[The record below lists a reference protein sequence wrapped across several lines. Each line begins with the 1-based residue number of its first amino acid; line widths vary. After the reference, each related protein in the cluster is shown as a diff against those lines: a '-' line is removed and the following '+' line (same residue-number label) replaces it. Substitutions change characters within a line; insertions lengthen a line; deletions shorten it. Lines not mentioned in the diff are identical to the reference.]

1 MRKKNIGKMLAV
13 IGITA
18 VMALQVI
25 SCGKTSDKNATSAA
39 KNDTTESG
47 TLMSNEEIIKKAAED
62 GKVGN
67 WGMGNEY
74 QVQAL
79 LAKYGEPTDYLVQDF
94 NMDGFDDGSIEL
106 ASAMTYN
113 ELGLIKNDY
122 DGGYG
127 YGDSVG
133 IIDFNEEGVAMLED
147 NLFCTKEFAKKNPNT
162 VKAFIYATK
171 KGWEYACENPDEAAD
186 IVFKYGSS
194 VSEEHQKYMAETMA
208 DLCTHDFSGKEIENL
223 CSINRDDMKQT
234 LDLAQQYIVLDDSSA
249 NDILK
254 NMKCEDLYDDSF
266 YQEALA
272 SSDGKFGTLEK
283 KKVKMQLCWL
293 PQAEFMGYYVAL
305 DKGYY
310 KEEGLDMEIV
320 AGGGDIAETTAVYN
334 GSADFGTT
342 MVSNMIAANAG
353 GMDLVEIAQPFEK
366 SGMVLVYKKADFMK

>member
-1 MRKKNIGKMLAV
+1 MKKKNIGKL
-13 IGITA
+13 IGLLGITTA
-18 VMALQVI
+18 MVLQAIGCGNTNEKNDI
-25 SCGKTSDKNATSAA
+25 STA
-39 KNDTTESG
+39 KNEATENG
-47 TLMSNEEIIKKAAED
+47 TLMSNEEIVKKAAED

-113 ELGLIKNDY
+113 ELGLLKNDY

-133 IIDFNEEGVAMLED
+133 VIDFNEEGVAMLED
-147 NLFCTKEFAKKNPNT
+147 NLFCTKEFAQKNPNT
-162 VKAFIYATK
+162 VKAFVYATQ
-171 KGWEYACENPDEAAD
+171 KGWKYACENPDEAAD

-223 CSINRDDMKQT
+223 CSINEEDMKQT
-234 LDLAQQYIVLDDSSA
+234 LDLAKKYIVLDDSSA
-249 NDILK
+249 NDALK
-254 NMKCEDLYDDSF
+254 NMKCDDLYDDSF

-272 SSDGKFGTLEK
+272 STDGKFGTLEK
-283 KKVKMQLCWL
+283 EENKNAALLASAGRIYGILCSI
-293 PQAEFMGYYVAL
+293 G
-305 DKGYY
+305 
-310 KEEGLDMEIV
+310 
-320 AGGGDIAETTAVYN
+320 
-334 GSADFGTT
+334 
-342 MVSNMIAANAG
+342 
-353 GMDLVEIAQPFEK
+353 
-366 SGMVLVYKKADFMK
+366 

>member
-1 MRKKNIGKMLAV
+1 MKKKNIGKML
-13 IGITA
+13 GLLGLTTA
-18 VMALQVI
+18 MALQAI
-25 SCGKTSDKNATSAA
+25 GCGNTNEKNNTSTAKSEATE
-39 KNDTTESG
+39 NG
-47 TLMSNEEIIKKAAED
+47 TLMSNEEIVKKAAED

-113 ELGLIKNDY
+113 ELGLLKNDY

-127 YGDSVG
+127 YGDSIGV
-133 IIDFNEEGVAMLED
+133 IDFNEEGVAMLED
-147 NLFCTKEFAKKNPNT
+147 NLFCTKEFAQKNPNT
-162 VKAFIYATK
+162 VKAFVYATK

-194 VSEEHQKYMAETMA
+194 VSENHQKYMAETMA
-208 DLCTHDFSGKEIENL
+208 ELCTHDFSGNEVENL
-223 CSINRDDMKQT
+223 CSINLDDLKQT
-234 LDLAQQYIVLDDSSA
+234 LDLAKRYIILDDSSA
-249 NDILK
+249 NKVLK
-254 NMKCEDLYDDSF
+254 NMKLEDVYDDSF
-266 YQEALA
+266 YKEALD
-272 SSDGKFGTLEK
+272 STDGKFEAPEK
-283 KKVKMQLCWL
+283 KKIKMQICWL

-305 DKGYY
+305 EKGYY
-310 KEEGLDMEIV
+310 KEEGLDVEIV
-320 AGGGDIAETTAVYN
+320 AGGGDVAETTAVYN

-353 GMDLVEIAQPFEK
+353 GMNLVEIAQPFEK

>member
-1 MRKKNIGKMLAV
+1 
-13 IGITA
+13 
-18 VMALQVI
+18 
-25 SCGKTSDKNATSAA
+25 
-39 KNDTTESG
+39 
-47 TLMSNEEIIKKAAED
+47 
-62 GKVGN
+62 
-67 WGMGNEY
+67 
-74 QVQAL
+74 
-79 LAKYGEPTDYLVQDF
+79 
-94 NMDGFDDGSIEL
+94 
-106 ASAMTYN
+106 
-113 ELGLIKNDY
+113 
-122 DGGYG
+122 
-127 YGDSVG
+127 
-133 IIDFNEEGVAMLED
+133 
-147 NLFCTKEFAKKNPNT
+147 
-162 VKAFIYATK
+162 
-171 KGWEYACENPDEAAD
+171 
-186 IVFKYGSS
+186 
-194 VSEEHQKYMAETMA
+194 MAETMA

-266 YQEALA
+266 YQEALT
-272 SSDGKFGTLEK
+272 SSAGKFGTLEK

-310 KEEGLDMEIV
+310 KEEGLEVEIV

-334 GSADFGTT
+334 GSADFGTR

>member
-1 MRKKNIGKMLAV
+1 MKKKNIGKML
-13 IGITA
+13 GLLGLTA
-18 VMALQVI
+18 AMALQAI
-25 SCGKTSDKNATSAA
+25 GCGNTNEKNNTSTAKSEATE
-39 KNDTTESG
+39 NG
-47 TLMSNEEIIKKAAED
+47 TLMSNEEIVKKAAED

-113 ELGLIKNDY
+113 ELGLLKNDY

-127 YGDSVG
+127 YGDSIGV
-133 IIDFNEEGVAMLED
+133 IDFNEEGVAMLED
-147 NLFCTKEFAKKNPNT
+147 NLFCTKEFAQKNPNT
-162 VKAFIYATK
+162 VKAFVYATK

-194 VSEEHQKYMAETMA
+194 VSENHQKYMAETMA
-208 DLCTHDFSGKEIENL
+208 ELCTHDFSGNEVENL
-223 CSINRDDMKQT
+223 CSINLDDLKQT
-234 LDLAQQYIVLDDSSA
+234 LDLAKRYIILDDSSA
-249 NDILK
+249 NKVLK
-254 NMKCEDLYDDSF
+254 NMKLEDVYDDSF
-266 YQEALA
+266 YKEALD
-272 SSDGKFGTLEK
+272 STDGKFEAPEK
-283 KKVKMQLCWL
+283 KKIKMQICWL

-305 DKGYY
+305 EKGYY
-310 KEEGLDMEIV
+310 KEEGLDVEIV
-320 AGGGDIAETTAVYN
+320 AGGGDVAETTAVYN

-353 GMDLVEIAQPFEK
+353 E
-366 SGMVLVYKKADFMK
+366 